1 MKRYEC
7 LFLVL
12 AMGWGCGSTENRPPP
27 LTNDAGDVPAD
38 ITHDVT
44 ATDAV
49 ADAARADVVSDT
61 ADASSDATEAPR
73 DALTDAT
80 VDATTDVLLDAPDVV
95 RPTDATIPDVGGPM
109 DAVSDG
115 PDGTWRPIA
124 GGSCNAR
131 ERNVATQDS
140 PHVDPDAGPV
150 LYLTNPPASGPHFN
164 EWARWGAFRNIAR
177 GNWVHNLEHGGV
189 AFLYRCPTGTCDA
202 TVTALV
208 TAMNSIP
215 MDPACMPDDAA
226 PARVRVVITNDNA
239 IETPVAAAAW
249 GWLYAADCVD
259 APSLREFYRRHA
271 GMAPED
277 FCFDGTV
284 PAM

>member
-1 MKRYEC
+1 M
-7 LFLVL
+7 
-12 AMGWGCGSTENRPPP
+12 GCGGTESVPQGPLVNGGMWTPLAGST
-27 LTNDAGDVPAD
+27 
-38 ITHDVT
+38 
-44 ATDAV
+44 
-49 ADAARADVVSDT
+49 
-61 ADASSDATEAPR
+61 
-73 DALTDAT
+73 
-80 VDATTDVLLDAPDVV
+80 
-95 RPTDATIPDVGGPM
+95 
-109 DAVSDG
+109 
-115 PDGTWRPIA
+115 
-124 GGSCNAR
+124 CNAQ
-131 ERNVATQDS
+131 ERNVTVQAS
-140 PHVDPDAGPV
+140 PHVDASGGAIA
-150 LYLTNPPASGPHFN
+150 YATNPPASGPHYPF
-164 EWARWGAFRNIAR
+164 WARWGSWPNVPR

-259 APSLREFYRRHA
+259 APSLREFYNRHA
-271 GMAPED
+271 GMAPEN

>member
-1 MKRYEC
+1 MMRYGC

-12 AMGWGCGSTENRPPP
+12 AMGWGCSSSESRPPP

-38 ITHDVT
+38 ISLDR
-44 ATDAV
+44 ATPDTG
-49 ADAARADVVSDT
+49 ADAPRADIANDS
-61 ADASSDATEAPR
+61 ADSADATEAPR
-73 DALTDAT
+73 DASTDALS
-80 VDATTDVLLDAPDVV
+80 DALADAPRDALDVMLPTDV
-95 RPTDATIPDVGGPM
+95 TIPDGGGPL

-140 PHVDPDAGPV
+140 PHVDPDAGAV

-164 EWARWGAFRNIAR
+164 EWARWGAFRNIPR

-189 AFLYRCPTGTCDA
+189 VMLYRCPTGTCDA
-202 TVTALV
+202 TVTSLV
-208 TAMNSIP
+208 SAMNSIP

-226 PARVRVVITNDNA
+226 PARVRVVITNDNV

-259 APSLREFYRRHA
+259 APSLREFYSRHA